1 MGQVLPFKTK
11 KGRPQLKSKPKYR
24 LALIFAFFVAFLL
37 AIAGHLVTLQVLEAE
52 KLDKRAKEQHLK
64 PAKILAQR
72 GIIADRNGNILA
84 QSLETVSIGVSPSLV
99 KKPQKT
105 ARILAPLLKQSQ
117 AEVLQKLTGTDYVYL
132 KRKAEPQTVK
142 RVKKAVIKEKL
153 TGIQFETESKRFY
166 PYGDLV
172 ANITGFA
179 GTDNKGLEGLELY
192 YDQKLS
198 GRDGK
203 LLVEQNDFGHIL
215 PGGIVKYKQAKNGK
229 TLITTIDKEIQYK
242 AKVELNAAL
251 KKWAA
256 KSGWLIVMEVPSG
269 DILSMVSL
277 PSYNS
282 NKFNLTKPEQRLNK
296 AIGYSYEPGST
307 MKVITVAAG
316 LEEGKFNLN
325 NSFFLPSTIKVDGFT
340 IKDAHHREG
349 KNFTVAEILAE
360 SSNVGAATLSQLLG
374 KNIMYKYIK
383 SFGISEKT
391 GIDLPGEEKGL
402 LPPLEQWRNSTLA
415 TVAYGQGVAATAIQ
429 MVRVMGI
436 IANDGQE
443 VKPHLGKAIIG
454 PKQKSVNLTPK
465 TSKFIITKAVARQ
478 LREVLQ
484 KAVTEGTGKLA
495 QIKGYT
501 VGGKTGTAQKVV
513 NGRYEAKYISSFVG
527 LAPVSKPRLVALVAL
542 DEPKGAYYGGVVA
555 APVFAKVVEFSLQKL
570 GVTPDTTTTNLPR

>member
-11 KGRPQLKSKPKYR
+11 KGRPQLKSKSRHR
-24 LALIFAFFVAFLL
+24 LALIFAFLIAFLL

-52 KLDKRAKEQHLK
+52 KLDKKAKAQHQK
-64 PAKILAQR
+64 SSEILAKR

-84 QSLETVSIGVSPSLV
+84 QSLEVVSIGVSPFLV
-99 KKPQKT
+99 KRPQKT
-105 ARILAPLLKQSQ
+105 ARILAPLLKQPQ
-117 AEVLQKLTGTDYVYL
+117 AEIFKKLTGNNFAYL
-132 KRKAEPQTVK
+132 KRKADQQTVK
-142 RVKKAVIKEKL
+142 SVKKAVIKENL
-153 TGIQFETESKRFY
+153 TGIEFDKESKRFY
-166 PYGDLV
+166 PYGNLF

-179 GTDNKGLEGLELY
+179 GIDNNGLEGLELY
-192 YDQKLS
+192 YDQKLK
-198 GRDGK
+198 GRNGK
-203 LLVEQNDFGHIL
+203 LLVEQNDFGHLL
-215 PGGIVKYKQAKNGK
+215 PGGTLKYKRAKNGK

-242 AKVELNAAL
+242 AKVELNGAM
-251 KKWAA
+251 KKWSA
-256 KSGWLIVMEVPSG
+256 KAGWLVVMEVPSG

-282 NKFNLTKPEQRLNK
+282 NKFSVAKPEQKLNRT
-296 AIGYSYEPGST
+296 IGYSYEPGST

-325 NSFFLPSTIKVDGFT
+325 NSFFLPSTIKVDGYT
-340 IKDAHHREG
+340 VKDAHHREG
-349 KNFTVAEILAE
+349 KNFTVAEILTE

-374 KNIMYKYIK
+374 KNVMYKYIK
-383 SFGISEKT
+383 AFGISEKT

-402 LPPLEQWRNSTLA
+402 LPPLEQWRGSTLA

-443 VKPHLGKAIIG
+443 VKPHVGKAIIG
-454 PKQKSVNLTPK
+454 SKQKSVNLTPK
-465 TSKFIITKAVARQ
+465 SSKFIITKTVAQQ

-484 KAVTEGTGKLA
+484 KAVTEGTGKAA

-513 NGRYEAKYISSFVG
+513 NGRYQAKYISSFVG
-527 LAPVSKPRLVALVAL
+527 LAPVTKPKLVALVAL
-542 DEPKGAYYGGVVA
+542 DEPEAAYYGGTVA

-570 GVTPDTTTTNLPR
+570 GVTPDATTTDLE